1 MILKIFCF
9 IDIAQEVIQGLKAHW
24 FYQPFKGLILYCG
37 SISSQLVAL
46 LQRLAALTPSSICY
60 VKKLL
65 AECPAQFY

>member
-1 MILKIFCF
+1 MMKKIFCH
-9 IDIAQEVIQGLKAHW
+9 IDIAQEVIQGLKEHLLD
-24 FYQPFKGLILYCG
+24 QRSKGLILYCG

-65 AECPAQFY
+65 AECVL